1 MVMQIEPVVLPHA
14 FYQRA
19 EQFGGRVALRHK
31 KNGIWNKVTWKE
43 YGEQVWTVAAGLISL
58 GLNKGQTVCILGDNR
73 PEWLI
78 CHLATMTA
86 GGCTCGIYP
95 TSSSDEI
102 NYVLTHSETRILFV
116 ENEEQLDKILE
127 IIPELDLD
135 KIIVWDTKGLWGF
148 SHPNVLVF
156 EDFLARARA
165 SQEGRTDEVRERYD
179 SLSVEDTAMIIY
191 TSGTTGRPKGAML
204 SHANISSVVLSFL
217 QIIPVSEKDEVVSY
231 LPLAHVYE
239 NLVSV
244 FTPMF
249 TGAGVNFVESMDT
262 LAFNLREVSPTIFGS
277 VPRIWE
283 KFASTIKNK
292 MDDSTF
298 LKRLFFQVSFRIG
311 TWYVRAKSDQTV
323 SFPLRIMY
331 LIAYWGVLYH
341 LKRQLGFER
350 IRWAL
355 CSAAPAS
362 KELFEFFNLL
372 GIPLRDGYGQTESTG
387 IIALQRL
394 NKEPR
399 YGYVGEALPGL
410 EMQIDSSGEI
420 IARGPGIFKGYFKNP
435 ELTAETLRDGW
446 LHTGDLGQ
454 IDDGHL
460 KIVGRI
466 KDIIVT
472 SGGKNIT
479 PEFIENKL
487 KFSPY
492 IQDAI
497 VIGDGRNYVVALIL
511 IDEENVMKYAQDN
524 RIPFTTFTDLT
535 QNEEINKL
543 IHSEVNAVNANL
555 ARVEAVKKF
564 RLIPRR
570 FYSEDGDVTPTL
582 KIKRSNIAKMYK
594 DLIDSMY
601 S

>member
-1 MVMQIEPVVLPHA
+1 MQIEPVVLPHA